1 MNISSKYKILLIV
14 VLVQVAIML
23 SLGYVTHDKIYDL
36 VIESNVDKARK
47 SAQQL
52 IAMRGYMASI
62 APYVKFTKDD
72 ISHWAATPAYSGG
85 KVAQKVTKTAG
96 FYIKQ
101 TSLKYRNPANKPD
114 QYEVEILKKLEKN
127 KMDEFWKI
135 GEYKGEKAIRYAK
148 PLYIKKVCLKCHGV
162 PYKDVP
168 EHLYKK
174 LVKDYGNVAFNFKEG
189 DLRGI
194 VSVAV
199 PLKFSENEIAKI
211 DNTLLIANI
220 IAAFVFLVILYI
232 AITLMFEKEIIEP
245 TKELSDTLQTHEN
258 DFTIELEAKGSKEIR
273 RIVKAVNN
281 FIFSIRD
288 VVRNTKEAIFST
300 SRIISSI
307 ADTTDEIN
315 KEIQNQSSTLN
326 SSIKGLKDAS
336 KLLSDSSEL
345 SNQTLANIEEAHNNI
360 IDVQNSTSNIV
371 VQVQNSSEIG
381 TELAHKME
389 SVRDNAQ
396 EIKNIVEV
404 IQEIADQTNL
414 LALNAAIEAAR
425 AGEHGRGFAVVADEV
440 RKLAERTQKSL
451 NEINSTINVV
461 VQSVNDVSSDV
472 INNAKDIEHI
482 AEKVAEINSKIAN
495 TVSIMETTATITN
508 DASKKVENASMVNE
522 KATEDIENVGK
533 LSIENV
539 SKLDKLKKDV
549 MALNE
554 SMKNVLVDVEKFK
567 S

>member
-1 MNISSKYKILLIV
+1 
-14 VLVQVAIML
+14 
-23 SLGYVTHDKIYDL
+23 
-36 VIESNVDKARK
+36 
-47 SAQQL
+47 
-52 IAMRGYMASI
+52 MASI

-101 TSLKYRNPANKPD
+101 TSLRYRNPANKPD
-114 QYEVEILKKLEKN
+114 SYEIKILKKIEKH
-127 KMDEFWKI
+127 KMNEYWEI
-135 GEYKGEKAIRYAK
+135 GEYKNEKAIRYAK

-168 EHLYKK
+168 EHLYKR
-174 LVKDYGNVAFNFKEG
+174 LVKDYGNVAFNFKVG

-199 PLKFSENEIAKI
+199 PLKYSEIEIAKI
-211 DNTLLIANI
+211 DNNLLIANI
-220 IAAFVFLVILYI
+220 VAAFLFVAILYI
-232 AITLMFEKEIIEP
+232 LITLMFEKEIIEP
-245 TKELSDTLQTHEN
+245 AKELSNTLQTHEN
-258 DFTIELEAKGSKEIR
+258 DLTIELKEKGSDEIR
-273 RIVKAVNN
+273 GIVKSVNN
-281 FIFSIRD
+281 FIYSIRD
-288 VVRNTKEAIFST
+288 VVRNTKDAVFNT
-300 SRIISSI
+300 SRITSNI
-307 ADTTDEIN
+307 ADITDKIN
-315 KEIQNQSSTLN
+315 NDMQNQSDTLN
-326 SSIKGLKDAS
+326 SSINGLKDAS

-345 SNQTLANIEEAHNNI
+345 SSQTLANIEKANNNI
-360 IDVQNSTSNIV
+360 IDVQESTSNIAL
-371 VQVQNSSEIG
+371 QVQNSSDIG

-404 IQEIADQTNL
+404 IQDIADQTNL

-451 NEINSTINVV
+451 NEINSTINIV

-472 INNAKDIEHI
+472 INNAKDIELI
-482 AEKVAEINSKIAN
+482 AEKISEINNKITN
-495 TVSIMETTATITN
+495 TVSIMNTTTAITN
-508 DASKKVENASMVNE
+508 DASIKVKDASKVNE

-533 LSIENV
+533 LSMENV
-539 SKLDKLKKDV
+539 AKLNKLKQDV
-549 MALNE
+549 IALNK
-554 SMKNVLVDVEKFK
+554 SMRNVLVDVEKFK

>member
-1 MNISSKYKILLIV
+1 MSSKFKILLVVVIV
-14 VLVQVAIML
+14 QIAIML
-23 SLGYVTHDKIYDL
+23 MLGYITHKKVYDL

-101 TSLKYRNPANKPD
+101 TSLRYRNPANKPD
-114 QYEVEILKKLEKN
+114 SYEIKILKKIEKH
-127 KMDEFWKI
+127 KMNEYWEI
-135 GEYKGEKAIRYAK
+135 GEYKNEKAIRYAK

-168 EHLYKK
+168 EHLYKR
-174 LVKDYGNVAFNFKEG
+174 LVKDYGNVAFNFKVG

-199 PLKFSENEIAKI
+199 PLKYSEIEIAKI
-211 DNTLLIANI
+211 DNNLLIANI
-220 IAAFVFLVILYI
+220 VAAFLFVAILYI
-232 AITLMFEKEIIEP
+232 LITLMFEKEIIEP
-245 TKELSDTLQTHEN
+245 AKELSNTLQTHEN
-258 DFTIELEAKGSKEIR
+258 DLTIELKEKGSDEIR
-273 RIVKAVNN
+273 GIVKSVNN
-281 FIFSIRD
+281 FIYSIRD
-288 VVRNTKEAIFST
+288 VVRNTKDAVFNT
-300 SRIISSI
+300 SRITSNI
-307 ADTTDEIN
+307 ADITDKIN
-315 KEIQNQSSTLN
+315 NDMQNQSDTLN
-326 SSIKGLKDAS
+326 SSINGLKDAS

-345 SNQTLANIEEAHNNI
+345 SSQTLANIEKANNNI
-360 IDVQNSTSNIV
+360 IDVQESTSNIAL
-371 VQVQNSSEIG
+371 QVQNSSDIG

-404 IQEIADQTNL
+404 IQDIADQTNL

-451 NEINSTINVV
+451 NEINSTINIV

-472 INNAKDIEHI
+472 INNAKDIELI
-482 AEKVAEINSKIAN
+482 AEKISEINNKITN
-495 TVSIMETTATITN
+495 TVSIMNTTTAITN
-508 DASKKVENASMVNE
+508 DASIKVKDASKVNE

-533 LSIENV
+533 LSMENV
-539 SKLDKLKKDV
+539 AKLNKLKQDV
-549 MALNE
+549 IALNK
-554 SMKNVLVDVEKFK
+554 SMRNVLVDVEKFK

>member
-14 VLVQVAIML
+14 IVLQVIIML
-23 SLGYVTHDKIYDL
+23 SLGYITQNKM
-36 VIESNVDKARK
+36 SNLIVDSNIDKARK
-47 SAQQL
+47 AAQQL
-52 IAMRGYMASI
+52 IAMRGYMATI

-85 KVAQKVTKTAG
+85 RVAKKLTKTAG

-101 TSLKYRNPANKPD
+101 TSLRYRNPANKPD
-114 QYEVEILKKLEKN
+114 PYEVKILKKLETK
-127 KMDEFWKI
+127 KVKEYWEI
-135 GEYKGEKAIRYAK
+135 SSYKGEKAIRYAK
-148 PLYIKKVCLKCHGV
+148 PLYIKKVCLKCHGI
-162 PYKDVP
+162 PYKEVP

-189 DLRGI
+189 DLRGM
-194 VSVAV
+194 VSVAI
-199 PLKFSENEIAKI
+199 PLKYSEEEIAKARNELLVS
-211 DNTLLIANI
+211 NTIAI
-220 IAAFVFLVILYI
+220 FIFIAILYI
-232 AITLMFEKEIIEP
+232 AITLMFEREIIEP
-245 TKELSDTLQTHEN
+245 AKELSQTLQTHEN
-258 DFTIELEAKGSKEIR
+258 DLTIELEAKGSEEIR
-273 RIVKAVNN
+273 GIVKAINN

-288 VVRNTKEAIFST
+288 VVKNTKEAVFGTNKIVKD
-300 SRIISSI
+300 IVN
-307 ADTTDEIN
+307 TTDEIN
-315 KEIQNQSSTLN
+315 REIEAQSSTLN
-326 SSIKGLKDAS
+326 SSIEGLKDAS
-336 KLLSDSSEL
+336 RLLSDSSEL
-345 SNQTLANIEEAHNNI
+345 SNQTLSNIEKAHNNI

-371 VQVQNSSEIG
+371 DKVQNSSEIG
-381 TELAHKME
+381 TELAYKME

-482 AEKVAEINSKIAN
+482 AEKIAEINSKIAN
-495 TVSIMETTATITN
+495 AVAIMETTTTITN
-508 DASKKVENASMVNE
+508 EASKKVENASIVNE
-522 KATEDIENVGK
+522 KAIEDIENVGK
-533 LSIENV
+533 LSMENV
-539 SKLDKLKKDV
+539 SKLNELKQDV
-549 MALNE
+549 MLLNG

>member
-1 MNISSKYKILLIV
+1 MDLSSKYKILFLV
-14 VLVQVAIML
+14 VIVQVIIML
-23 SLGYVTHDKIYDL
+23 SLGYVTHNKIYDL
-36 VIESNVDKARK
+36 VIENSVDKARK

-52 IAMRGYMASI
+52 IAMRGYMATI

-85 KVAQKVTKTAG
+85 KVAQKLTKTAG

-101 TSLKYRNPANKPD
+101 TSLRYRNPANKPD
-114 QYEVEILKKLEKN
+114 EYETQILKKLEK
-127 KMDEFWKI
+127 KRMEEYWDI

-148 PLYIKKVCLKCHGV
+148 PLYISKVCLKCHGV

-168 EHLYKK
+168 AHLYKR

-199 PLKFSENEIAKI
+199 PLKYSEKEISKI
-211 DNTLLIANI
+211 DRTLLISNI
-220 IAAFVFLVILYI
+220 IAALVFVVMLYI
-232 AITLMFEKEIIEP
+232 AITLLFEKEIIEP
-245 TKELSDTLQTHEN
+245 AKELCNILQTHEN
-258 DFTIELEAKGSKEIR
+258 DLTIELKAKGSEEIR
-273 RIVKAVNN
+273 GIAKAVNS
-281 FIFSIRD
+281 FIFSTRN
-288 VVRNTKEAIFST
+288 VVRDTKEVT
-300 SRIISSI
+300 NKIIKGI
-307 ADTTDEIN
+307 TDTTDEIN
-315 KEIQNQSSTLN
+315 KEIQAQSSTLN

-336 KLLSDSSEL
+336 QLLSDSSEL
-345 SNQTLANIEEAHNNI
+345 SNQTMSNIEEAHNNI
-360 IDVQNSTSNIV
+360 IDVQNSISNIV

-425 AGEHGRGFAVVADEV
+425 AGEQGRGFAVVADEV
-440 RKLAERTQKSL
+440 RKLAEKTQKSL

-461 VQSVNDVSSDV
+461 TQSVNDVSSDV
-472 INNAKDIEHI
+472 INNTKDIEYI
-482 AEKVAEINSKIAN
+482 AEKVAEINSKITN
-495 TVSIMETTATITN
+495 TVSIMETTTAITN
-508 DASKKVENASMVNE
+508 NTSKKVENASKVNE

-539 SKLDKLKKDV
+539 SKLSKLKQDV
-549 MALNE
+549 MLLNE
-554 SMKNVLVDVEKFK
+554 SMRNVLVDVEKFK
-567 S
+567 L